1 MPPTKV
7 KAARAS
13 YEGTGWCNVF
23 RSGLKLWYRSRASG
37 NKAVSGSTI
46 EELKQK
52 LNKMNITLVKR
63 PLLHPAVDAGMARVS
78 AKASNAA
85 ANSEVKSNAKSKAKA
100 RPRRKRK
107 FNRLGAHPEASIK
120 SEMPK
125 RKLAGKQSLE
135 EPQVRIN
142 KSCCGICFRVSGF
155 DLYPPCQCP
164 GGRLRELAEA
174 E

>member
-63 PLLHPAVDAGMARVS
+63 PLLHQAVDAGRARVS
-78 AKASNAA
+78 AQASNAA
-85 ANSEVKSNAKSKAKA
+85 AKSEVESNVKSKAKA
-100 RPRRKRK
+100 RPRRKRI
-107 FNRLGAHPEASIK
+107 RLGAHPEASIK

-142 KSCCGICFRVSGF
+142 
-155 DLYPPCQCP
+155 
-164 GGRLRELAEA
+164 
-174 E
+174 